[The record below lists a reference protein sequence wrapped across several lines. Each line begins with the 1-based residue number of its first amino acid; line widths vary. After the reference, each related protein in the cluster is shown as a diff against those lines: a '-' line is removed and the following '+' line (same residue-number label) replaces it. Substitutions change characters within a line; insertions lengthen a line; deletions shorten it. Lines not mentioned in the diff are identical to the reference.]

1 MKGKENSIKLNDKL
15 KKALPKSW
23 QIIREIYL
31 KERSSKK
38 RKVEDQVI

>member
-1 MKGKENSIKLNDKL
+1 LSDEV

-31 KERSSKK
+31 KDLEGDGQS
-38 RKVEDQVI
+38 I

>member
-1 MKGKENSIKLNDKL
+1 VKEKENLIKVNDEL

-31 KERSSKK
+31 KEVGSKK
-38 RKVEDQVI
+38 RKADHQVI

>member
-1 MKGKENSIKLNDKL
+1 LSDEI

-31 KERSSKK
+31 EEVSSKR
-38 RKVEDQVI
+38 RKAEDQVI